1 MNKVNNA
8 LIRTRRRDVRLYRAL
23 ARAITP
29 AVLIAGLLLLAVYH
43 FNGILKTTA
52 VTDNLFHGVTAFS
65 SGRLELDFQRDAG
78 IDRPAILW
86 DRLGVMSISEWDSI
100 IAVDGHTD
108 ELWNNF
114 HGYSVDAAHNAMYVT
129 ISGYGWQV
137 TEIAKLVND
146 HTVTV
151 TFELTARNVGTAV
164 PRHIELVVN
173 HHHNNGQPGTMSG
186 FWYYP
191 QLNGA
196 SFTAEELPLGVQ
208 NPAMPYRP
216 DTYQSFNPDATTSLS
231 VAGPALAQTPIVLDD
246 ATSAVLQ
253 GHSQS
258 WVSGFTTHYV
268 VDDPPPDQLLML
280 GTETI
285 TVQPL
290 ASGAGTP
297 VVLPLTSS

>member
-1 MNKVNNA
+1 M
-8 LIRTRRRDVRLYRAL
+8 IRKPRRDARLYRAL

-52 VTDNLFHGVTAFS
+52 AEDNLFHGVTAFS

-86 DRLGVMSISEWDSI
+86 NRLGVMTFSEWDSI

-114 HGYSVDAAHNAMYVT
+114 HGYSVDAAHNTMYAT
-129 ISGYGWQV
+129 TSGYGWQV
-137 TEIAKLVND
+137 TEIARLVDD
-146 HTVTV
+146 HTITV

-164 PRHIELVVN
+164 PRHVELLVN
-173 HHHNNGQPGTMSG
+173 HHHSNGQPGAMAG

-191 QLNGA
+191 QVNGA
-196 SFTAEELPLGVQ
+196 SFTAEELPLSVQ
-208 NPAMPYRP
+208 NPAVPYQP
-216 DTYQSFNPDATTSLS
+216 DSYQSFNPDATTSLS
-231 VAGPALAQTPIVLDD
+231 VAGPALAHTPIALNN
-246 ATSAVLQ
+246 AASAVLQ

-258 WVSGFTTHYV
+258 WASSFTTHYV
-268 VDDPPPDQLLML
+268 LDNPPPDQLLML

-290 ASGAGTP
+290 ASGSGTP
-297 VVLPLTSS
+297 VILPLPTGQVSSPS